1 MTTDET
7 VAVEQWLAIRKE
19 AGIKIASETAE
30 VFWKYGQTFDP
41 YGVDPDLPEEYKQIG
56 REYFARCPGS
66 DVWVSFGDLPNAT
79 RESLWRRLDEG
90 SINFDENDDLSDL
103 WT

>member
-19 AGIKIASETAE
+19 AGIKIAPETAE

-41 YGVDPDLPEEYKQIG
+41 YGVDPDLPEEYQQIG
-56 REYFARCPGS
+56 REYFASSPGS
-66 DVWVSFGDLPNAT
+66 DMWVSFRDLPNAT
-79 RESLWRRLDEG
+79 REALWRRLDEG
-90 SINFDENDDLSDL
+90 SINLDDDLSDL
-103 WT
+103 WA